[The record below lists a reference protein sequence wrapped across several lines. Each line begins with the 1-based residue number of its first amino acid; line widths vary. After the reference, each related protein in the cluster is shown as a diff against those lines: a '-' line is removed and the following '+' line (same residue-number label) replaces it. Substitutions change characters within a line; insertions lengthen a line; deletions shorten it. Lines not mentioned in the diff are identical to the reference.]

1 MKTTLKITFTF
12 LMIFLFM
19 GCATKINQEVTLNHP
34 SPNVASNSSK
44 PALSQILV
52 FTKTAGYRHK
62 SIEKGV
68 ETLKELGR
76 RNNFRI
82 TQTEDSLQFNAA
94 NLKKYQLVIFL
105 STTMDV
111 LDAEQQEAF
120 ENYIK
125 KGGSFMGIHAATDT
139 EYEWPWYGKLVGAY
153 FNGHP
158 NKPNVREAKM
168 QVVDKNHHSTAH
180 LSDTWTRSDEWY
192 NFKGINPEIKVL
204 INLDESSYEGG
215 TNGDNH
221 PIAWYHTFDGGRAF
235 YTGGGHTEESF
246 DEPDFRKHL
255 VGGIMWCLY
264 K

>member
-1 MKTTLKITFTF
+1 MKKLFRITLGVLTTLF
-12 LMIFLFM
+12 FM
-19 GCATKINQEVTLNHP
+19 GCATKISEVVTLNHP
-34 SPNVASNSSK
+34 SPNVTSNHLK

-52 FTKTAGYRHK
+52 FTKTAGYRHE

-68 ETLKELGR
+68 ETLRELGR

-111 LDAEQQEAF
+111 LDTQQQGAF

-125 KGGSFMGIHAATDT
+125 NGGSFMGIHSATDT

-153 FNGHP
+153 FESHP
-158 NKPNVREAKM
+158 NDPNVREAKM
-168 QVVDKNHHSTAH
+168 QVVDKNHPATAH
-180 LSDTWTRSDEWY
+180 LQEVWIRKDEWY
-192 NFKGINPEIKVL
+192 NYKNINPDLQVL
-204 INLDESSYEGG
+204 IKLDETSYEGG

-235 YTGGGHTEESF
+235 YTGGGHTNESF